1 MTKNNNN
8 LHFAFMHVNYDNSQL
23 TINCINS
30 ILGCNYN
37 STILIVDNN
46 SDKSEK
52 KKLTDWQSRQ
62 QSQRNQVVFLFEP
75 QNLGYFGALNVGLK
89 YLKKDIQS
97 FDFITIG
104 NNDLLFDES
113 YFETLMNTEI
123 TAYTYVLAPNI
134 IKTNGIHQ
142 NPYSINGTSKTRKLL
157 YYILYSN
164 YRIAKLIYLVTAIL
178 NIGKSDK
185 DRKEYEKSQFI
196 FAGHGACYVLTKSY
210 FNNNFFLVNSSFLM
224 GEEFLFAKQIRE
236 SGGKIYYLSTLCVI
250 HNEHSTMNKIPSK
263 AVYKYEQSAFKL
275 TKNIC

>member
-1 MTKNNNN
+1 MKKNNNN
-8 LHFAFMHVNYDNSQL
+8 LHFAFIHVNYNNSQL

-30 ILGCNYN
+30 ILACNYN

-52 KKLTDWQSRQ
+52 KKLTDWQSSQ
-62 QSQRNQVVFLFEP
+62 QSQSNQIVFLFEP

-89 YLKKDIQS
+89 YLMKDIQS
-97 FDFITIG
+97 FDFISIG
-104 NNDLLFDES
+104 NNDLLFDGS

-123 TAYTYVLAPNI
+123 SADTYVLAPNI
-134 IKTNGIHQ
+134 IKTTGIHQ

-164 YRIAKLIYLVTAIL
+164 YCIAKLIYLVTAIL

-185 DRKEYEKSQFI
+185 DRKDYGKSQFI

-210 FNNNFFLVNSSFLM
+210 FNNNFFLDNSSFLM

-236 SGGKIYYLSTLCVI
+236 SGGKIYYLSTLYVI
-250 HNEHSTMNKIPSK
+250 HNEHSTMNKIRSK
-263 AVYKYEQSAFKL
+263 AIYKYEQYAFKL